1 MRHKAGVMSNKPAE
15 TLYQLVKL
23 IALALC
29 VALFL
34 LLMSGI
40 WDKFI
45 SEETTRS
52 IKLEIQEIEEK
63 TPPCVTFCPY
73 SAFKRPGMFPYSTL
87 AQ

>member
-1 MRHKAGVMSNKPAE
+1 MRHKAGVMSNKPVQ

-52 IKLEIQEIEEK
+52 INSGVINATLEHLPEAARIPIYYA
-63 TPPCVTFCPY
+63 TIGNTSVIRR
-73 SAFKRPGMFPYSTL
+73 A
-87 AQ
+87 